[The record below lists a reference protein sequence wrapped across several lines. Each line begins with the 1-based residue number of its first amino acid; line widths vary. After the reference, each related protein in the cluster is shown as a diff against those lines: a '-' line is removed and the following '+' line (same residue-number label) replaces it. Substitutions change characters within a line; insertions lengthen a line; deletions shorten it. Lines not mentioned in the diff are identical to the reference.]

1 MKISMTTIA
10 ISTLLVGSVT
20 TSVVSAG
27 DLTAEREARTSRIEL
42 LAQDVA
48 SGRLTRSQ
56 KILAQLQIARL
67 KAEVRKQRRLA
78 DRARDKQ
85 AARKRRGLL

>member
-10 ISTLLVGSVT
+10 ITTLLVGSVT

-67 KAEVRKQRRLA
+67 KAEGRKQRRLA